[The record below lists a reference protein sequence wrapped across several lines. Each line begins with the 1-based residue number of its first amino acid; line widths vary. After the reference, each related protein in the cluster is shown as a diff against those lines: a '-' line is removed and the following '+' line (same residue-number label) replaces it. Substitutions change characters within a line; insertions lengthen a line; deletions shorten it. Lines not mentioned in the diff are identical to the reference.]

1 MKVVNTQPFELI
13 YTLAEHQHL
22 GLIIEPHV
30 VQVNSKGQLTLTH
43 QRIFTKTSD
52 YFREQMD
59 ETDFKILKLLDELEQ
74 NYIAKKFYVDKHN
87 KPIKPSQFF
96 EKYCDPELF
105 ANFIRPFIE
114 KRLSG
119 ALELLRTKKL
129 FKTGNDNNPC
139 SVELKIAEEKC
150 SALFHFRRDEEGT
163 RYFPTLKYKD
173 ERLEFMFKNA
183 RLICNQ
189 PAWLLVDDTVY
200 DFQKNIDGKKL
211 VPFFNKRFI
220 HVPKSAEENYYRKF
234 VIPLVEKYDV
244 YAQGFDIV
252 TEKREAVPVLKIV
265 RLWEDTVQ
273 LQLCFEY
280 GNHLFLYHN
289 SHKVSVTL
297 EKDGDKYT
305 FKRIR
310 RSVQWEDSKKDFL
323 ESLGLELSEGSV
335 FRLKNKE
342 IKLRDDKTL
351 SAFET
356 VNKYEFIDWIILHKE
371 HIEVSGFKIIQE
383 EERQKYFL
391 GTREI
396 KIDVKEF
403 NDWFDVNAVVRFGEF
418 EFSFLSLKEH
428 ILRGKREF
436 LLPNGEM
443 AVIPDEWFSTF
454 NSIFDNAEP
463 GENIRLK
470 NYHLGL
476 ITELSNCNGVSLKLS
491 EKLSNLRDHQ
501 TIEDFNLP
509 VMFKGELRPY
519 QRAGYNWLSFLR
531 ENKLGGCL
539 ADDMGLGKTIQ
550 TLALL
555 QYEKEHSGT
564 NLTVINSENENIAG
578 DGKQPAQISLFDS
591 MASQHATSAGN
602 ASEELKITKEPE
614 EAEVRKH
621 TTSLIVVPTSLIYN
635 WFNEAAKFAPE
646 LKILIHTGV
655 GRTKD
660 SAQFRYFDVI
670 LTTYGTVRSD
680 QDMMRNHYF
689 HYIILDESQN
699 IKNPHSQAAKAVKS
713 LKSAHKI
720 VLTGTPVENSVTE
733 LWSQMS
739 FINPGLLGD
748 YQSFMENYTIP
759 IEKQADEKKL
769 KILKTLINPFVLRRT
784 KTQVAKDL
792 PSKIEQIIH
801 CDMTEEQE
809 SEYET
814 IKSQYR
820 NELLQVIKEQGLG
833 KSKLTIIQGLTKLRQ
848 LANHPKLIDPEYSHG
863 SGKFEEVTERI
874 ETAMAEGHKLLV
886 FSQFVKQLELYK
898 TWLEG
903 KNIPFAYLHGQMP
916 QKERAEQVDRFNQR
930 EDIKVFI
937 ISLKAGGLG
946 LNLVSADYVFLLDP
960 WWNPAVEKQAEDRSY
975 RIGQTRNVF
984 TYKFI
989 TRNTVEEKILKLQQR
1004 KLQLAENLIE
1014 TEESFVKSLDIDEL
1028 LDLLA

>member
-43 QRIFTKTSD
+43 QRIFTKTAD

-59 ETDFKILKLLDELEQ
+59 ETDFKLLRLLDELEQ
-74 NYIAKKFYVDKHN
+74 GYITKKFYADKNN

-96 EKYCDPELF
+96 EKYCDDELF
-105 ANFIRPFIE
+105 NNFIRPFIE
-114 KRLSG
+114 KRVSA
-119 ALELLRTKKL
+119 ALELLRAKK
-129 FKTGNDNNPC
+129 FFRTGNDNNPC

-150 SALFHFRRDEEGT
+150 TALFHFRRDEEGT
-163 RYFPTLKYKD
+163 RYFPTLKYKG
-173 ERLEFMFKNA
+173 ERMEFMFKNA

-200 DFQKNIDGKKL
+200 DFEKNIDGKKL
-211 VPFFNKRFI
+211 IPFFNKRFI
-220 HVPKSAEENYYRKF
+220 HVPKTAEENYYRKF

-252 TEKREAVPVLKIV
+252 TEKHEATPVLKIV
-265 RLWEDTVQ
+265 RLWEDNVQ

-280 GNHLFLYHN
+280 GKHLFLYHN

-297 EKDGDKYT
+297 EKKGDNYT
-305 FKRIR
+305 FKRIK

-323 ESLGLELSEGSV
+323 ESLGLELAEGSV
-335 FRLKNKE
+335 FRLKNRD
-342 IKLRDDKTL
+342 IKLREERTL
-351 SAFET
+351 TAFET

-371 HIEVSGFKIIQE
+371 HIEQSGFRILQE

-436 LLPNGEM
+436 LLPNGET

-476 ITELSNCNGVSLKLS
+476 ITELSNCNGVNLKLS

-501 TIEDFNLP
+501 TIDDFELP
-509 VMFKGELRPY
+509 ASFKGELRPY

-555 QYEKEHSGT
+555 QYEKEHHKSDISIT
-564 NLTVINSENENIAG
+564 VATSTELTA
-578 DGKQPAQISLFDS
+578 DTRQPSQISLFDNQNS
-591 MASQHATSAGN
+591 KQGTAQGHLT
-602 ASEELKITKEPE
+602 ITDESTDNSDEPH
-614 EAEVRKH
+614 RKKYI
-621 TTSLIVVPTSLIYN
+621 TSLIVVPTSLIYN
-635 WFNEAAKFAPE
+635 WFNEASKFAPD
-646 LKILIHTGV
+646 LNILIHTGV
-655 GRTKD
+655 SRTKD
-660 SAQFRYFDVI
+660 AAQFRYYDVI

-680 QDMMRNHYF
+680 QEMLRDHYF

-713 LKSAHKI
+713 LKSGYKM

-748 YQSFMENYTIP
+748 YQSFMENYAIP
-759 IEKQADEKKL
+759 IEKQGDDKKL

-792 PSKIEQIIH
+792 PSKIEQVVY
-801 CDMTEEQE
+801 CNMSEEQE
-809 SEYET
+809 KEYET

-848 LANHPKLIDPEYSHG
+848 LANHPKMVNTEYEHN
-863 SGKFEEVTERI
+863 SGKFDEVTGRI
-874 ETAMAEGHKLLV
+874 QTAMAEGHKLLV

-898 TWLEG
+898 VWFEEN
-903 KNIPFAYLHGQMP
+903 NIAFAYLHGQMN
-916 QKERAEQVDRFNQR
+916 QKERAEQVNRFNEQ
-930 EDIKVFI
+930 ENIKVFL

-960 WWNPAVEKQAEDRSY
+960 WWNPQVEKQAEDRSY

-989 TRNTVEEKILKLQQR
+989 TQNTVEEKILKLQQR
-1004 KLQLAENLIE
+1004 KLQLAGNLIE
-1014 TEESFVKSLDIDEL
+1014 TEESFVKSLEIDEL